1 MEIIQLKALSAIAET
16 GSLEAAADSIGVSIA
31 EAGMLLSSLEEEMH
45 LQLILNSPDRT
56 GLTEN
61 GAIII
66 DGARK
71 ILRAHN
77 DLLQEAAE
85 LAGSKS
91 SRLKIGSASAM
102 FTTEQLPEILNS
114 IRDQFPDAEIDVQS
128 GTSEVLVNRILRGE
142 VDVAFVSLP
151 VENIEIKTD
160 LLFSDEIVAIAHPAH
175 KLANESIISAAT
187 LAGER
192 LILGEKGGNTRRMI
206 DELFESAS
214 VKPNV
219 VMELSRQESIVK
231 MVENDLGVGLAGS
244 KNISRK
250 VREGSLVSWFIE
262 GAEIKWNLGL
272 ATMRGGFLP
281 AIAKEFIRLCH
292 ENFAEKEKAFEAENN
307 S

>member
-1 MEIIQLKALSAIAET
+1 MEIIQLRALTAVAESGNIGKAAET
-16 GSLEAAADSIGVSIA
+16 LQISSDETTEHLSRLEAELG
-31 EAGMLLSSLEEEMH
+31 
-45 LQLILNSPDRT
+45 LQLFLHTPDRSV
-56 GLTEN
+56 LTES
-61 GAIII
+61 GSTVLE
-66 DGARK
+66 GARK
-71 ILRAHN
+71 VLRAHS
-77 DLLQEAAE
+77 DLIHEAAE
-85 LAGSKS
+85 ISGSVS
-91 SRLKIGSASAM
+91 ARLRIGSASAM
-102 FTTEQLPEILNS
+102 FTTEQMPEILNPL
-114 IRDQFPDAEIDVQS
+114 RDKFPDSEILVQS
-128 GTSEVLVNRILRGE
+128 GTSEVLVKRILHG
-142 VDVAFVSLP
+142 DIDIAFVSLP
-151 VENIEIKTD
+151 VDNFEIKTD
-160 LLFSDEIVAIAHPAH
+160 LLFSDEIVAIANPSHP
-175 KLANESIISAAT
+175 LANESIISAAT

-250 VREGSLVSWFIE
+250 VREGKLVSWFIE

>member
-1 MEIIQLKALSAIAET
+1 MEIIQLKTLSAIAET
-16 GSLEAAADSIGVSIA
+16 GSLEAAADSIGVSTA
-31 EAGMLLSSLEEEMH
+31 EATMLLSSLEEEMS

-56 GLTEN
+56 ALTEN
-61 GAIII
+61 GSIIL
-66 DGARK
+66 DGVRK
-71 ILRAHN
+71 ILRAQN

-85 LAGSKS
+85 LAGSKA

-102 FTTEQLPEILNS
+102 FTTDQMPEILNAL
-114 IRDQFPDAEIDVQS
+114 RDKFPDAEIEVQS
-128 GTSEVLVNRILRGE
+128 GTSKVLVNRILRGE

-160 LLFSDEIVAIAHPAH
+160 LLFSDEIVAIAHPRH

-272 ATMRGGFLP
+272 ATMRGGYLP
-281 AIAKEFIRLCH
+281 AIGKEFVRLCH